1 MSGRDEAWL
10 LDHMDQLLQLAF
22 ENNRMLIDLCH
33 VVNIH
38 LANHDKENEDDFG
51 RNVLANIISST
62 MGFNRP

>member
-10 LDHMDQLLQLAF
+10 LDHMDQLLQLVF
-22 ENNRMLIDLCH
+22 ENNCMLIDLCH
-33 VVNIH
+33 VVSIH
-38 LANHDKENEDDFG
+38 LANHDKENEEDFG